1 MTRPSH
7 LSKYTIDAV
16 IGEGAMGVVYKATD
30 PVLERTVA
38 VKTIH
43 RHLVAQ
49 GGGVALL
56 ARFRNEALASARLM
70 HPNIVAVHDY
80 GEHDF
85 EPFIVMEYVEGH
97 PLSSA
102 VRSGVRHDE
111 ATIVQL
117 MGQLLDGLHCAHA
130 QGVWHRDIKPSNL
143 LVTRDG
149 RLKIA
154 DFGIARLADMG
165 ITQLSSTVGTPGHM
179 APEQYAGGAI
189 DRRVD
194 LFAAGVVLYTLLSLR
209 QPFVG
214 SSENIMFQTLHSEP
228 LPPSRVHGSRRSAWF
243 DPVAARAMA
252 KHPEHRYQDAMEFK
266 RALEGWWDTA
276 PAASRQAQ
284 PVASEQTLANP
295 EAWHP
300 AVPAAAAVRTRPD
313 IATAP
318 LGQAP
323 QVPDA
328 AMTTGPARTWDD
340 ATLGRL
346 ERELSRAVGPIAR
359 VLVRRATTTTQ
370 RLDDLRRMLAGHIE
384 TSAQRDEFMR
394 RTAGER
400 DSASPPSTGAVG
412 TTPRTPWPTAA
423 ATRQD
428 DTLLSEQL
436 VRRAESALM
445 LFIGPIARVIVVR
458 AAAKARSADDF
469 VQLLTQAVPEAGD
482 RERLL
487 QQLEKVFHA

>member
-38 VKTIH
+38 IKTIH

-49 GGGVALL
+49 GGGAALL

-102 VRSGVRHDE
+102 VRSSIRQDE

-165 ITQLSSTVGTPGHM
+165 ITQLSSTIGTPGHM

-243 DPVAARAMA
+243 DPVTARAMA

-276 PAASRQAQ
+276 PAASRQAR
-284 PVASEQTLANP
+284 PAASEHTLVDP
-295 EAWHP
+295 RAWHAVG
-300 AVPAAAAVRTRPD
+300 AVPTRPESEP
-313 IATAP
+313 ASPGTPPQGSAP
-318 LGQAP
+318 
-323 QVPDA
+323 
-328 AMTTGPARTWDD
+328 TRSWDD

-359 VLVRRATTTTQ
+359 VLVRRATATSQT
-370 RLDDLRRMLAGHIE
+370 LDDLRRLLAGQID

-400 DSASPPSTGAVG
+400 DSAGPRSTGAVG
-412 TTPRTPWPTAA
+412 ATPRTPWPTAS
-423 ATRQD
+423 TRRD
-428 DTLLSEQL
+428 DTLLSERL
-436 VRRAESALM
+436 VRRAEAALTQ
-445 LFIGPIARVIVVR
+445 FIGPIARVIVVR
-458 AAAKARSADDF
+458 AVAKAQSADDF
-469 VQLLTQAVPEAGD
+469 VQLLAQSVPEVGD

-487 QQLEKVFHA
+487 QQLDKAFDPL